1 MNYFELFE
9 LPEAPLVNKSDLSR
23 RYFELQKKFHPDYFT
38 DATEAEK
45 EEVLEMSSAV
55 NKAFVIFKNEQ
66 KTIEYFL
73 QLRGMVE
80 DEKYKL
86 SPDFLMEMMEINE
99 MLDEDNRHL
108 VKKKIDEM
116 GNKMETEIRSVLAS
130 FSSETSA
137 SDLEIIKDYY
147 YKKKYLNRILD
158 RLVD

>member
-1 MNYFELFE
+1 MNYFELFD
-9 LPEAPLVNKSDLSR
+9 LPEAPLVNKSDLPR

-73 QLRGMVE
+73 QLRGMAE

-99 MLDEDNRHL
+99 MLDEGNRHL
-108 VKKKIDEM
+108 VKEKIDEM
-116 GNKMETEIRSVLAS
+116 SSKMESEIRSVLQS
-130 FSSETSA
+130 FSSETAA

>member
-9 LPEAPLVNKSDLSR
+9 FSEAPLVNKSDLSR

-66 KTIEYFL
+66 KTVEYFL
-73 QLRGMVE
+73 QLRGMAE

-99 MLDEDNRHL
+99 MLDEGNRHL
-108 VKKKIDEM
+108 VKEKIDEM
-116 GNKMETEIRSVLAS
+116 GSKMESEIRPVLQS
-130 FSSETSA
+130 FSSETAA